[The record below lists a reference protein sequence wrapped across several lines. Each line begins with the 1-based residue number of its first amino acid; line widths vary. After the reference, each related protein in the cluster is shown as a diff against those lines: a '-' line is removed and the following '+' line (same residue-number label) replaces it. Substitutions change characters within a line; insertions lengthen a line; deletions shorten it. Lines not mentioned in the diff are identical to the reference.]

1 MLLVLSSCAHEESAD
16 SRYCEALADKCLDLV
31 GHDDLS
37 PGTTSNPVAIAVAME
52 KCKTDPAN
60 GIPVIEQA
68 LKNAKINLP
77 PRTSS
82 DLYTSQ
88 HLYSLYR

>member
-1 MLLVLSSCAHEESAD
+1 MKTSNTYLVVCALLGLPSCVAYGESAD
-16 SRYCEALADKCLDLV
+16 SRYCEALADTYLDLV

-52 KCKTDPAN
+52 KCKTDPAYS
-60 GIPVIEQA
+60 IPIIEQA

-77 PRTSS
+77 PRT
-82 DLYTSQ
+82 
-88 HLYSLYR
+88 